1 MHKVLSEG
9 HAVDTRKGERPM
21 AKQPKKEHKEETPY
35 CYYVC
40 FQSLKAGQSQVSC
53 SIIKRARPIDSEKE
67 VGDLVQFLLHANQL
81 QAVIPINWILLAP
94 GTVPAVTTVAD
105 KPCR

>member
-1 MHKVLSEG
+1 
-9 HAVDTRKGERPM
+9 M

-94 GTVPAVTTVAD
+94 GTVPAVTMVAD